1 MTLSRESV
9 IKEKRRDPR
18 TQPWITIRGQRGKD
32 NPVETE
38 KDQAVKWE
46 ENQESVITRK
56 LSEKST
62 ARHRSGQLYQ
72 MGE

>member
-38 KDQAVKWE
+38 KD
-46 ENQESVITRK
+46 
-56 LSEKST
+56 
-62 ARHRSGQLYQ
+62 
-72 MGE
+72 